1 MNGRKPVL
9 KSIDGGLSDVPPP
22 PKGLGPE
29 ARQEWTRAAKD
40 LIDRKVLAKSDL
52 PALEQYAIAAG
63 MVKKLQPLANESD
76 PVIVA
81 KSGAVKQH
89 PTHVMLT
96 KYLNLC
102 LRYCSELGLTPASRN
117 RKSFNAGHLP
127 NDDPWADMD
136 L

>member
-9 KSIDGGLSDVPPP
+9 KSIEGGLSNVPPP

-29 ARQEWTRAAKD
+29 ARAEWSRAAKD
-40 LIDRKVLAKSDL
+40 LIDRKVLARSDL
-52 PALEQYAIAAG
+52 PTLEQYAIVAG
-63 MVKKLQPLANESD
+63 MVKKLQPIAAGSD

-81 KSGAVKQH
+81 QSGAVKQH
-89 PTHVMLT
+89 PAHVMLA

-102 LRYCSELGLTPASRN
+102 LRYSGELGLTPASRN
-117 RKSFNAGHLP
+117 RKSFNAGP
-127 NDDPWADMD
+127 AGDDPWADMD